1 MVSVFFIEN
10 LDMQSGIHDIINES
24 EPVQEGNWLKSVEED
39 ELNEIKNKDH
49 SRILYDYTCA
59 ADFIFSQF
67 IWIEPYEIRT
77 SDTEFFRCGI

>member
-1 MVSVFFIEN
+1 
-10 LDMQSGIHDIINES
+10 MQSGIHDIINES

-39 ELNEIKNKDH
+39 ELNEIKNKDQ
-49 SRILYDYTCA
+49 SRSLYDHTCA

>member
-1 MVSVFFIEN
+1 MLIVQYA
-10 LDMQSGIHDIINES
+10 LS
-24 EPVQEGNWLKSVEED
+24 EIYKEED

-49 SRILYDYTCA
+49 SRILYDHTCA

>member
-49 SRILYDYTCA
+49 SRILQMWYM
-59 ADFIFSQF
+59 IF
-67 IWIEPYEIRT
+67 P
-77 SDTEFFRCGI
+77 